1 MCNGLPLHCIALQLL
16 HVPSHTIHS
25 RNAMTLTL
33 IFLFCDA
40 TVTDAPR
47 VLPVLLARWT
57 MAVVWLFAA
66 PAPNIVMIDR
76 AGGLSGAGRGGSRQ
90 HLHHCEQLWG
100 DTLNWLIAQTIF
112 ERWVRPSGG
121 EQVTSWHLGS
131 ILSRDI
137 YSTVCATRY
146 IFIWTLYLLWS
157 EMCSYKWDALVLS
170 WKLPWDKLTIWHHE
184 DMTKWLHF
192 LQLLRH
198 NHPSSSSPLTLASAL
213 SVVSGEA
220 GPGTGWGTQLSHN
233 AMPEPE
239 PGLVIPDSAGSW
251 PGQMTARS
259 GRIGK

>member
-1 MCNGLPLHCIALQLL
+1 M
-16 HVPSHTIHS
+16 
-25 RNAMTLTL
+25 TL
-33 IFLFCDA
+33 IFLFCDSYR
-40 TVTDAPR
+40 DAPR

-76 AGGLSGAGRGGSRQ
+76 AGGLSGAGRGGPRQ
-90 HLHHCEQLWG
+90 HLHHCEQLWR

-112 ERWVRPSGG
+112 ERWVRPSGA

-137 YSTVCATRY
+137 YSTFYSTVSY
-146 IFIWTLYLLWS
+146 LDLIFMIWILLLNW
-157 EMCSYKWDALVLS
+157 MLLL
-170 WKLPWDKLTIWHHE
+170 WKLPWAKLTSWRHDQVIAFLAAAASQSHLLL
-184 DMTKWLHF
+184 WLWPQQYR
-192 LQLLRH
+192 LCR
-198 NHPSSSSPLTLASAL
+198 A
-213 SVVSGEA
+213 VRGEA

>member
-1 MCNGLPLHCIALQLL
+1 MCNACVMVFRCIAL
-16 HVPSHTIHS
+16 HCSSYTFHHTQYTVEMHWQNF
-25 RNAMTLTL
+25 RHWHWHWY
-33 IFLFCDA
+33 FYFA

-47 VLPVLLARWT
+47 VLPMLLARWT

-76 AGGLSGAGRGGSRQ
+76 AGGLSGAGRGGPRQ

-157 EMCSYKWDALVLS
+157 EMCSYKWDALVL
-170 WKLPWDKLTIWHHE
+170 
-184 DMTKWLHF
+184 
-192 LQLLRH
+192 
-198 NHPSSSSPLTLASAL
+198 
-213 SVVSGEA
+213 
-220 GPGTGWGTQLSHN
+220 
-233 AMPEPE
+233 
-239 PGLVIPDSAGSW
+239 
-251 PGQMTARS
+251 
-259 GRIGK
+259 